1 MVDVN
6 RNVRNLRPDQ
16 IERVVNTP
24 AGCLVVLASPIMEH
38 GDLLVQFNVKRRE
51 GRSLRDRLKAALIA
65 KAEPIVPEPAA
76 SGPWKDVAGKAEEP
90 AFVPAPGAKVE
101 IGDVDLGVFR
111 DFDFPGDKG

>member
-1 MVDVN
+1 MTTTTTIRVVDVN

-51 GRSLRDRLKAALIA
+51 GRSLRDKLAA
-65 KAEPIVPEPAA
+65 
-76 SGPWKDVAGKAEEP
+76 AGKAELP
-90 AFVPAPGAKVE
+90 AFVPAIGAKVE
-101 IGDVDLGVFR
+101 IDDVDLGVFR